1 MTDVIELRGLRQAAF
16 VGALPEEAER
26 KQPIEVDIDVEAD
39 LLAAGTSDAL
49 DDTVDYGMLC
59 DVVETVIDEGHVQLL
74 EFLAQHVA
82 DRLLA
87 TDPRVAAVT
96 VAVRKLRPPV
106 PQDLATSGVRI
117 RRARGE

>member
-26 KQPIEVDIDVEAD
+26 KQPIEVDIDVEVD
-39 LLAAGTSDAL
+39 LTEPGHTDAL
-49 DDTVDYGMLC
+49 PDTVDYAVLC

-74 EFLAQHVA
+74 ERLAQVTA

-87 TDPRVAAVT
+87 CDTRITAVT

-117 RRARGE
+117 RRDRG

>member
-1 MTDVIELRGLRQAAF
+1 MTDRIELRGLRQVAF

-26 KQPIEVDIDVEAD
+26 KQPIEVDIDVELD
-39 LLAAGTSDAL
+39 LEPAGRSDAL
-49 DDTVDYGMLC
+49 EDTVDYAVLC

-74 EFLAQHVA
+74 ERLAQAIA

-87 TDPRVAAVT
+87 CDTRMSAVE

-106 PQDLATSGVRI
+106 PQDLATTGVRI
-117 RRARGE
+117 RRDRG

>member
-1 MTDVIELRGLRQAAF
+1 MTDRIELRGLRQVAF
-16 VGALPEEAER
+16 VGALPEEQER

-39 LLAAGTSDAL
+39 LVAAGLSDEL
-49 DDTVDYGMLC
+49 GDTIDYGLLC

-74 EFLAQHVA
+74 ERLAQVMA

-87 TDPRVAAVT
+87 TDTRIDSVT

-106 PQDLATSGVRI
+106 AQDLATSGVRI
-117 RRARGE
+117 QRRR